1 VPYARANMMRQHV
14 ISGRYGIDS
23 ILAGRY
29 EVRSQLGQGGMAEVY
44 SALDRVLGRL
54 VAVKVLRESLAED
67 RRAVA
72 RFRRE
77 ARAVAALS
85 HPNIISIHDVG
96 SEGAIPFMVMEL
108 VSGEALSQVIW
119 REAPLTIELAAGVG
133 EAVANA
139 LAFAHDAGIV
149 HRDVKPGNVMITTSG
164 HVKVLDFGIA
174 RALAWTP
181 VTEGGAVQGTAEY
194 VSPEQASGLSLDG
207 RSDIYS
213 LGVVLYEMLTG
224 LPPFRADTAVAIA
237 YQHLE
242 EQPAPLR
249 SLRPGIPP
257 ALEAVVLRC
266 LAKERWSRYQNATD
280 LASDLR
286 RCRGE
291 PAAGGPSKDRPD
303 PAPRT
308 DTRELVAAPVPSR
321 TARARSRRGHRLRT
335 VSVAVTLAVAVA
347 GGGYLLIRG
356 GLTAKAK
363 TARPAPLFAPTGL
376 RAQAECDGFLKGRL
390 SLSWTASRSTSA
402 DGYVV
407 SRATSPG
414 GPFEKIA
421 LLPGRAAHAF
431 VDRHLNTATAYY
443 YEVRATSGSR
453 ISPSFAAAQSKTPS
467 ICLF

>member
-1 VPYARANMMRQHV
+1 MMRQHV
-14 ISGRYGIDS
+14 VGGRYGIDS
-23 ILAGRY
+23 VLGGRY
-29 EVRSQLGQGGMAEVY
+29 EIRSLLGQGGMAEVY

-54 VAVKVLRESLAED
+54 VAVKVLRETLAED

-96 SEGAIPFMVMEL
+96 SDGAIPFMVMEL

-119 REAPLTIELAAGVG
+119 REAPLPIDRAAGVG

-224 LPPFRADTAVAIA
+224 LPPFRGDTAVAIA

-242 EQPAPLR
+242 EQPTPLR
-249 SLRPGIPP
+249 RLRPGVPP
-257 ALEAVVLRC
+257 ALEAVALRC

-286 RCRGE
+286 RYRGGPPAE
-291 PAAGGPSKDRPD
+291 GRSTDSRGPAA
-303 PAPRT
+303 RT
-308 DTRELVAAPVPSR
+308 DTRELVAEPVPSR
-321 TARARSRRGHRLRT
+321 TARAHSRRGHRVRT
-335 VSVAVTLAVAVA
+335 VALAVAFAVA
-347 GGGYLLIRG
+347 TLGGGGYLLIRG
-356 GLTAKAK
+356 GLPAKAK
-363 TARPAPLFAPTGL
+363 TARPAVLFAPTGL

-421 LLPGRAAHAF
+421 LLPGRAARAF
-431 VDRHLNTATAYY
+431 VDRHLNTATTYY

-453 ISPSFAAAQSKTPS
+453 ISPSVAAAQSKTPS
-467 ICLF
+467 ICLL